1 MKQFLQRLFLMLFVV
16 APLAL
21 AAQNEAPTTEASEEE
36 TSDEESMED
45 FSEPEDTTL
54 RATFGVF
61 GNVHAG
67 MTYGTFGDL
76 ATELGTE
83 DVFDNE
89 EYNVRGLGTNIGGQL
104 HLLLFKRVMISG
116 GGNYYEYS
124 SSLSQ
129 QPSADDSVSFNQERD
144 DYNRG
149 EAKVSGYTVGGN
161 IGFAVLNK
169 KQYLLWPYVGY
180 TFGES
185 ELEVKNYS
193 TDIMRIGDV
202 ELDRAETQTYTSSLG
217 MIEGGVGFR
226 YMMDPKGGLM
236 FGAELGGYY
245 NIAGNNYETEDGVEL
260 TDFTE
265 SSLAGGYLRFT
276 FGGGIFGNTQSG
288 GEEDAEFGEDAYDE
302 NADEGM
308 APEGAEGEMGEDEM
322 GEDEMSDKEKRKA
335 EKKRAKAEKKR
346 KKAEEKARKKAE
358 KEAAK
363 KAKEEEQA
371 DEEVE
376 EAEEGGL
383 E

>member
-21 AAQNEAPTTEASEEE
+21 AAQNEAPTEEAAEEE
-36 TSDEESMED
+36 TMDEESMED
-45 FSEPEDTTL
+45 FAEPEDTTL
-54 RATFGVF
+54 RATFGIF

-89 EYNVRGLGTNIGGQL
+89 EYKVRGLGTNIGGQL
-104 HLLLFKRVMISG
+104 HLLLFKRLMISG

-149 EAKVSGYTVGGN
+149 EAKVRGYTVGGN
-161 IGFAVLNK
+161 LGFAVLNK

-193 TDIMRIGDV
+193 TDIMRLGEV
-202 ELDRAETQTYTSSLG
+202 EIDRAQTQTYTSSLG

-265 SSLAGGYLRFT
+265 SSLTGGYLRFT
-276 FGGGIFGNTQSG
+276 FGGGIFGNTKSVG
-288 GEEDAEFGEDAYDE
+288 DEEAEFGEDAYDE

-308 APEGAEGEMGEDEM
+308 ESESTEGEMGE
-322 GEDEMSDKEKRKA
+322 GEMSDKEKRKA
-335 EKKRAKAEKKR
+335 ENKRAKEEKKR
-346 KKAEEKARKKAE
+346 QKAEEKARKKAE
-358 KEAAK
+358 KEAEK
-363 KAKEEEQA
+363 A